1 MTISLV
7 QAPVS
12 NSGTAGTTLTLT
24 LGSATTAGNCLV
36 VVITT
41 HNASTVNPAV
51 SGVTIGGSADNFAS
65 LFATGGAT
73 DESISAFWTD
83 PNCAGGQTS
92 VVITFSSVTSP
103 RYMAS
108 VYEFSGLAATN
119 AALLDKSAA
128 SATGANGTSFSST
141 STATTAN
148 AVELWVGL
156 VSTDTTTVTGPASPW
171 TNIAQVTP
179 AGTASDFMSGYQ
191 IRSATGAAAYAGTFS
206 PSAFYNA
213 AVVTLNPAG
222 GTTASGALSVTGT
235 AGAAAAAPSASGAL
249 AITGTVTVPVPPP
262 PPTPIV
268 LVLPQIIVEAG
279 LATTTPVQ
287 VSTVLILDD
296 PVLGLLDTAT
306 LGGGITWSAVS
317 PKVISFSVTR
327 PSTRLA
333 GPLWNYQ
340 AGTAS
345 ILLDNSDGSFDPDNL
360 AGPYVTGGATELLP
374 MVPVRIRA
382 VFAGVTYALYSG
394 YADGWMPA
402 QVTYAGGYAELTL
415 PATDAFKVLAGITL
429 PALGSPEG
437 VGATSGARIRDIL
450 TRAGWWTSAE
460 YTAVGPGSSTLQ
472 GTSLGDTA
480 LNLMQIATDSEIGQL
495 YVNGAGA
502 VTFRGRQQILSEARS
517 NTVQAVFGDLPG
529 TVHAAG
535 TELACAAIGRAS
547 DDTTI
552 ANDIQ
557 ATHVGGN
564 LQEAQDA
571 ASIAKYLFPRSYARS
586 DLILQGD
593 PDALA
598 WAQWVLY
605 VSKGGEDRFESL
617 QVDPAADPANLWP
630 QVLGREI
637 GDRIEV
643 WVRPAGVASPVSKDC
658 FIAGITHTWD
668 SVTSAWLTT
677 FSLQDCVKYGSFLT
691 LDNPTT
697 GQLDANALTF

>member
-1 MTISLV
+1 V
-7 QAPVS
+7 
-12 NSGTAGTTLTLT
+12 TL
-24 LGSATTAGNCLV
+24 
-36 VVITT
+36 
-41 HNASTVNPAV
+41 
-51 SGVTIGGSADNFAS
+51 
-65 LFATGGAT
+65 
-73 DESISAFWTD
+73 
-83 PNCAGGQTS
+83 
-92 VVITFSSVTSP
+92 
-103 RYMAS
+103 AS
-108 VYEFSGLAATN
+108 VGSPITP
-119 AALLDKSAA
+119 
-128 SATGANGTSFSST
+128 
-141 STATTAN
+141 
-148 AVELWVGL
+148 
-156 VSTDTTTVTGPASPW
+156 TVTGLTFPL
-171 TNIAQVTP
+171 TP
-179 AGTASDFMSGYQ
+179 AGTGHFILVEVISTTSADHPTALSSSNVTWDASPVAGPTVLGSVCCTVFKGRVTAASLATVTVTMSAGTPTLRVLAVEGSSTVGYSSVTLDVSGTVNATTTLCPSLTPGHGAGEFYFYAGFNAGSSTAGSTSGYTYGADASGNGTCFNGSCGSGAQAPAFGASDTISGIAVLLYE
-191 IRSATGAAAYAGTFS
+191 AAGAAT
-206 PSAFYNA
+206 A
-213 AVVTLNPAG
+213 A
-222 GTTASGALSVTGT
+222 GALTVTGT
-235 AGAAAAAPSASGAL
+235 AAAAAAAPAAAGAL
-249 AITGTVTVPVPPP
+249 DISGTATGPPP
-262 PPTPIV
+262 PPPPVV

-279 LATTTPVQ
+279 LVTASPVQ
-287 VSTVLILDD
+287 PSTVLLLND

-306 LGGGITWSAVS
+306 LGGGITWSSIS

-340 AGTAS
+340 PGTAS

-360 AGPYVTGGATELLP
+360 AGPYVISGATELLP

-429 PALGSPEG
+429 PALGSPTG
-437 VGATSGARIRDIL
+437 IGATTGARIRDIL

-460 YTAVGPGSSTLQ
+460 YSAVGPGSSTLQ

-480 LNLMQIATDSEIGQL
+480 LNLMQIAADSEIGQL
-495 YVNGAGA
+495 YVNGSGA

-529 TVHAAG
+529 TVHPAG

-557 ATHVGGN
+557 ATHTGGT
-564 LQEAQDA
+564 LQEVRDA
-571 ASIAKYLFPRSYARS
+571 ASVAKYLFPRSYARS

-593 PDALA
+593 NDALA

-630 QVLGREI
+630 QVLGRET
-637 GDRIEV
+637 GDRIQV
-643 WVRPAGVASPVSKDC
+643 WSRPAGVASPVSKDC
-658 FIAGITHTWD
+658 FIAGITHAWD

-677 FSLQDCVKYGSFLT
+677 WTLQDTVKYGNFMT

-697 GQLDANALTF
+697 GQLDANALAF